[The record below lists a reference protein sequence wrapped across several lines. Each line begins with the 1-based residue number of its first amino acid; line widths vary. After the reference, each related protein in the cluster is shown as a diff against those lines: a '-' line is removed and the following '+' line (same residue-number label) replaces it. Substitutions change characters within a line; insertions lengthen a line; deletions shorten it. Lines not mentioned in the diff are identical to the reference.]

1 MVTDSLSL
9 SMTTPKVLSG
19 PTHQPV
25 SHGETLVI
33 GGRGFLG
40 GALVR
45 LLCASSSR
53 TSVLARQPASDDEP
67 YRSFQGDLCDGESVY
82 RVVQLV
88 KPSRVFHAAS
98 LIPAKANQ
106 NIQAM
111 FSTNVIG
118 TLHVLEALLKESPTT
133 RTVLCSSG
141 AVYGES
147 HGGPLSETS
156 PLQPVTAYGA
166 SKVAQEMGAMSYGAE
181 HALPIIRIRPF
192 NVVGP
197 GEPDGLVSSAFCRQV
212 VAAEL
217 GLGQP
222 VVTVGRLDSV
232 RDFTDVRDVARA
244 CLLLSEQGSPAEAY
258 NICSGKPVEIA
269 QLLDLVLHHARVP
282 LRVVERH
289 VPSLLSTDVSYHT
302 GTYDKL
308 HRVTGWT
315 PAISLEESLV
325 DLLNWWRERLAGGTA

>member
-9 SMTTPKVLSG
+9 SMTAPKVSAG
-19 PTHQPV
+19 SAGQQV
-25 SHGETLVI
+25 SNGETLVI

-67 YRSFQGDLCDGESVY
+67 CRSFQADLRDGESIR
-82 RVVQLV
+82 RVIHQV
-88 KPSRVFHAAS
+88 KPSCVFHAAS
-98 LIPAKANQ
+98 LTPAKVQ
-106 NIQAM
+106 RNIQAM

-118 TLHVLEALLKESPTT
+118 TLHVLEALLKESPTAC
-133 RTVLCSSG
+133 TVLCSSG
-141 AVYGES
+141 SVYGES
-147 HGGPLSETS
+147 RGEPLSETS

-181 HALPIIRIRPF
+181 HALPIIRVRPF

-197 GEPDGLVSSAFCRQV
+197 GEPDGLVSSALCRQV
-212 VAAEL
+212 AAAEL

-222 VVTVGRLDSV
+222 VVAVGRLDSV

-244 CLLLSEQGSPAEAY
+244 CLLLSERGNPGEAY

-282 LRVVERH
+282 LRVEARH
-289 VPSLLSTDVSYHT
+289 APSLPSADVSYHT
-302 GTYDKL
+302 GVHDKL
-308 HRVTGWT
+308 HRATGWT
-315 PAISLEESLV
+315 PSISLEESLV
-325 DLLNWWRERLAGGTA
+325 DLLNWWRERLAGGNA